1 MALEIE
7 YKKPHH
13 WGWLIFLV
21 ILIAALAVTGWYG
34 YRWYTTGEQPPI
46 PVPIVSANA
55 SVDETEITPAQIQQY
70 TVPAFNPRYIRIESL
85 NIDKTRI
92 YPVGLTANNLI
103 DTPKN
108 INDVA
113 WYEKSA
119 TPGSGGVMIL
129 NGHNGGSSRDGIFAK
144 LGTLKIGDRLTLER
158 GDGQKFNYK
167 VVENQSMT
175 IEEVNATGMAKMGQ
189 SAEDGKEALNIIT
202 SDGKWV
208 PRLGMY
214 DRRIMLRA
222 VIE

>member
-1 MALEIE
+1 M
-7 YKKPHH
+7 
-13 WGWLIFLV
+13 V
-21 ILIAALAVTGWYG
+21 ILVATLVAAGWYG

-46 PVPIVSANA
+46 PVPIVSADT
-55 SVDETEITPAQIQQY
+55 SVDETDVTPVQVQQY
-70 TVPAFNPRYIRIESL
+70 TVPASNPRYISIESL
-85 NIDKTRI
+85 NIDKTRV

-108 INDVA
+108 INDAA

-119 TPGSGGVMIL
+119 TPGSGGVMII
-129 NGHNGGSSRDGIFAK
+129 NGHNGGSSHDGVFAK
-144 LGTLKIGDRLTLER
+144 LGTLKTGDKLTIER
-158 GDGQKFNYK
+158 GDGQKFDYR

-189 SAEDGKEALNIIT
+189 SAEEGKEALNVIT
-202 SDGKWV
+202 CDGKWV